1 MGFMGFGNNN
11 DTILDLK
18 PNDVSKGITRL
29 EIHDQT
35 LSIDLDK
42 TNNQIDLKMSQGSDP
57 GLKDHE
63 RQKFA
68 LQIATLNDNKKRIE
82 SQLAEARKELRAAG
96 VLHDVLER
104 TKGYPTKIQEIIR
117 KMDPE
122 VLQGKLM
129 SMAITKKEQSNKYD
143 EIIKT
148 GQIFIQDHVFELDT
162 ETADILEDLQARARQ
177 RS

>member
-1 MGFMGFGNNN
+1 MGFMGFGSND

-18 PNDVSKGITRL
+18 PSDIRKEIIRL

-35 LSIDLDK
+35 LSIDLSK

-57 GLKDHE
+57 GLKPHE

-68 LQIATLNDNKKRIE
+68 LQISNLKSDKGMIE
-82 SQLAEARKELRAAG
+82 SQLSEARKELRAAEI
-96 VLHDVLER
+96 LNDVLER
-104 TKGYPTKIQEIIR
+104 AKGYETKIQEIIR

-122 VLQGKLM
+122 VLQTKLLG
-129 SMAITKKEQSNKYD
+129 MAIAKKEQSIKYD
-143 EIIKT
+143 EIITT
-148 GQIFIQDHVFELDT
+148 GQVFIQDNVFELDT
-162 ETADILEDLQARARQ
+162 ETADILEELETLAQQ